1 VIPFRQG
8 AGMPIARGAP
18 CAFVRGELKK
28 LLDNTGIFIH
38 SLLQFCLRPYKFT
51 PFYAIR
57 RETERECGADDELGI
72 EAGTHRVD
80 RGKLIFRL
88 NGAYEIMDKNFTK
101 RMRDKLASLKTEI
114 LQNLASEN
122 EEFMELIHDKEPKD
136 LADIASDDIDKKMLK
151 TLEAQELKRL
161 QLIDTALSRIENG
174 HYGKCMKC
182 GKKIPEERLEAIPYA
197 FLCIQCKSQD
207 ERRNR

>member
-1 VIPFRQG
+1 
-8 AGMPIARGAP
+8 MK
-18 CAFVRGELKK
+18 E
-28 LLDNTGIFIH
+28 
-38 SLLQFCLRPYKFT
+38 
-51 PFYAIR
+51 
-57 RETERECGADDELGI
+57 
-72 EAGTHRVD
+72 
-80 RGKLIFRL
+80 
-88 NGAYEIMDKNFTK
+88 
-101 RMRDKLASLKTEI
+101 KLAALKTEI
-114 LQNLASEN
+114 LQNLAAES

-161 QLIDTALSRIENG
+161 QLIDTALSRIQNG